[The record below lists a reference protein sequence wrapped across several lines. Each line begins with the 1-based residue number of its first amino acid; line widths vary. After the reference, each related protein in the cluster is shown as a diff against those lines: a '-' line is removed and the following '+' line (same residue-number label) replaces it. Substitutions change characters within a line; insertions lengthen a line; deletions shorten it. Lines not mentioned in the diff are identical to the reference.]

1 MSDINNSAMEIRR
14 MDEYALLDSPVHRLN
29 SLAKLLVTI
38 VYIFVVASFDKYAFS
53 GLFVMILYPVTMFT
67 VAGFSFRTCFVK
79 FRFVLPLVLMVG
91 IFNPFFDREPVLS
104 VGPLIITGGI
114 ISMATLMLK
123 GVLCVMASFI
133 FAATTSVDSICK
145 ALRKLH
151 VPNMFV
157 TLFLLTC
164 RYVYVLIDEVSIMFT
179 AYKLRA
185 PGQKGIRFDAWGS
198 FLGQLLL
205 RSMDRAEELYSSMC
219 LRGFSGEYEYAD
231 SGKMKLKDWIFLIT
245 VIFLIVILRKYNL
258 FAALGSLGVQR
269 RI

>member
-14 MDEYALLDSPVHRLN
+14 MDEYALMDSPIHRLN

-38 VYIFVVASFDKYAFS
+38 AYIFIVASFDKYDFS
-53 GLFVMILYPVTMFT
+53 GLFAMILYPVTMFT

-79 FRFVLPLVLMVG
+79 FKYVLPLVLMVG
-91 IFNPFFDREPVLS
+91 IFNPFLDREPAFA
-104 VGPLIITGGI
+104 VGTFVITGGM
-114 ISMATLMLK
+114 ISMVTLMLK
-123 GVLCVMASFI
+123 GILCVMASFI
-133 FAATTSVDSICK
+133 FAATTPVDSICK

-151 VPNMFV
+151 VPGIFV
-157 TLFLLTC
+157 NLFLLTC
-164 RYVYVLIDEVSIMFT
+164 RYIYVLVDEVSVMTT

-219 LRGFSGEYEYAD
+219 LRGFTGEYEYAD
-231 SGKMKLKDWIFLIT
+231 SGKMKLKDWIFLIV
-245 VIFLIVILRKYNL
+245 VISLSVYLRRYNI